1 MANNQNRNNRNNRN
15 NNRQRNRDK
24 EAFEMVQNA
33 LEESQ
38 SNQQPFTWQDRDG
51 SIEVVGDT
59 TDIDNAN
66 DYVVTFMY
74 PQQFANNFEDA
85 EELENGN
92 VLVKRS
98 FEDVQL
104 TPQKAR
110 RIKNAASVI
119 ITQFLTYD
127 QSTGL
132 RYQTVAEMA
141 EVYAQLTP
149 ELWDA
154 MEAIVQG
161 VLGITDFDM
170 EYTTD
175 ESILEVAVKIV
186 TNNSGFFQ

>member
-1 MANNQNRNNRNNRN
+1 MANNQNRNRNNRN

-24 EAFEMVQNA
+24 EAVEMLQGA

-38 SNQQPFTWQDRDG
+38 SNQQPFMWQGRDG
-51 SIEVVGDT
+51 RPEVVGDT

-66 DYVVTFMY
+66 DYVVSFMY
-74 PQQFANNFEDA
+74 PKQFAGNFEDA

-119 ITQFLTYD
+119 ITQFLSYD

-175 ESILEVAVKIV
+175 ESVLEVAVKIV

>member
-1 MANNQNRNNRNNRN
+1 MANNQNRNRNNR

-24 EAFEMVQNA
+24 EAVEMLQGA
-33 LEESQ
+33 LEDSQ
-38 SNQQPFTWQDRDG
+38 SNQQPFMWQGRDG
-51 SIEVVGDT
+51 RPEVVGDT

-66 DYVVTFMY
+66 DYVVSFMY
-74 PQQFANNFEDA
+74 PKQFAGNFDDA

-119 ITQFLTYD
+119 ITQFLSYD

-175 ESILEVAVKIV
+175 ESVLEVAVKIV

>member
-1 MANNQNRNNRNNRN
+1 MTNNQNRNRNSRN

-24 EAFEMVQNA
+24 EAVEMLQGA
-33 LEESQ
+33 LEDSQ
-38 SNQQPFTWQDRDG
+38 SNQQPFTWQGRDG

-74 PQQFANNFEDA
+74 PQQYANNFDDA
-85 EELENGN
+85 EDLGNGN

-98 FEDVQL
+98 FENVQL

-119 ITQFLTYD
+119 ITQFLTYE

-154 MEAIVQG
+154 METIVKM

>member
-1 MANNQNRNNRNNRN
+1 MANNQNRNRNNRN
-15 NNRQRNRDK
+15 NNRQRSRDK
-24 EAFEMVQNA
+24 EAVEMLQGA

-38 SNQQPFTWQDRDG
+38 SNQQPFMWQGRDG
-51 SIEVVGDT
+51 RPEVVGDT

-74 PQQFANNFEDA
+74 PKQFAGNFDDA

-119 ITQFLTYD
+119 ITQFLSYD

-175 ESILEVAVKIV
+175 ESVLEVAVKIV

>member
-1 MANNQNRNNRNNRN
+1 MANNQNRNRNNR

-38 SNQQPFTWQDRDG
+38 SNQQPFMWQGRDG
-51 SIEVVGDT
+51 RPEVVGDT

-66 DYVVTFMY
+66 DYVVSFMY
-74 PQQFANNFEDA
+74 PKQFAGNFDDA

-119 ITQFLTYD
+119 ITQFLSYD
-127 QSTGL
+127 QSTAL

-175 ESILEVAVKIV
+175 ESVLEVAVKIV

>member
-1 MANNQNRNNRNNRN
+1 MANNQNRNRNNR

-24 EAFEMVQNA
+24 EALEMVQNA

-38 SNQQPFTWQDRDG
+38 SNQQPFMWQGRDG
-51 SIEVVGDT
+51 RPEVVGDT

-66 DYVVTFMY
+66 DYVVSFMY
-74 PQQFANNFEDA
+74 PKQFAGNFDDA

-92 VLVKRS
+92 MLVKRS

-119 ITQFLTYD
+119 ITQFLSYD

-175 ESILEVAVKIV
+175 ESVLEVAVKIV

>member
-1 MANNQNRNNRNNRN
+1 MANNQNRNRNNR

-24 EAFEMVQNA
+24 EALEMVQNA

-38 SNQQPFTWQDRDG
+38 SNQQPFMWQGRDG
-51 SIEVVGDT
+51 RPEVVGDT

-66 DYVVTFMY
+66 DYVVSFMY
-74 PQQFANNFEDA
+74 PKQFAGNFDDA

-119 ITQFLTYD
+119 ITQFLSYD

-149 ELWDA
+149 EVWDA

-175 ESILEVAVKIV
+175 ESVLEVAVKIV

>member
-1 MANNQNRNNRNNRN
+1 MANNQNRNRNNR

-24 EAFEMVQNA
+24 EALEMVQNA

-38 SNQQPFTWQDRDG
+38 SNQQPFMWQGRDG
-51 SIEVVGDT
+51 RPEVVGDT

-66 DYVVTFMY
+66 DYVVSFMY
-74 PQQFANNFEDA
+74 PKQFAGNFDDA

-92 VLVKRS
+92 MLVKRS

-119 ITQFLTYD
+119 ITQFLSYD

-175 ESILEVAVKIV
+175 ESVLEVAVKIV
-186 TNNSGFFQ
+186 TNDSGFFQ

>member
-1 MANNQNRNNRNNRN
+1 MANNQNRNRNNRN

-24 EAFEMVQNA
+24 EAVEMLQGA

-38 SNQQPFTWQDRDG
+38 SNQQPFTWQGRDG

-66 DYVVTFMY
+66 DYVVSFMY
-74 PQQFANNFEDA
+74 PRQYASNFDDA
-85 EELENGN
+85 EDMGNGN

-98 FEDVQL
+98 FENVQL

-119 ITQFLTYD
+119 ITQFLAYD
-127 QSTGL
+127 QTTGL
-132 RYQTVAEMA
+132 HYQTVAEMA

-154 MEAIVQG
+154 IEAIVQG

-175 ESILEVAVKIV
+175 ESVLEVAVKIV

>member
-1 MANNQNRNNRNNRN
+1 MANNQNRNRNNRN

-24 EAFEMVQNA
+24 EAVEMLQGA

-38 SNQQPFTWQDRDG
+38 SNQQPFTWQGRDG
-51 SIEVVGDT
+51 SVEVVGDT

-66 DYVVTFMY
+66 DYVVAFMY
-74 PQQFANNFEDA
+74 PKQFANNFDDA
-85 EELENGN
+85 EDLGNGN

>member
-1 MANNQNRNNRNNRN
+1 MANNQNRNRNNRN

-24 EAFEMVQNA
+24 EAFEIVQNA

-38 SNQQPFTWQDRDG
+38 SNQQPFTWQGRDG
-51 SIEVVGDT
+51 SIEIVGDT

-66 DYVVTFMY
+66 DYVVAFMY
-74 PQQFANNFEDA
+74 PQQFANNFDDA
-85 EELENGN
+85 EDLGNGN

>member
-1 MANNQNRNNRNNRN
+1 MANNRNNRNNRN
-15 NNRQRNRDK
+15 NNRQRNRDR
-24 EAFEMVQNA
+24 EALELMQGA

-38 SNQQPFTWQDRDG
+38 SNQQPFTWQGRDG
-51 SIEVVGDT
+51 NIEVVGDT

-66 DYVVTFMY
+66 DYVVSFMY
-74 PQQFANNFEDA
+74 PKQFASNFDDA
-85 EELENGN
+85 EDMGNGN

-98 FEDVQL
+98 FENVQL

-119 ITQFLTYD
+119 ITQFLAYD
-127 QSTGL
+127 KSTGL

-154 MEAIVQG
+154 METIVKM

-175 ESILEVAVKIV
+175 ESVLEVAVKIV

>member
-1 MANNQNRNNRNNRN
+1 MANNQNRNRNNRN

-24 EAFEMVQNA
+24 EAVEMLQGA
-33 LEESQ
+33 LEDSQ
-38 SNQQPFTWQDRDG
+38 SNQQPFMWQGRDG
-51 SIEVVGDT
+51 RPEVVGDT

-74 PQQFANNFEDA
+74 PKQFAGNFDDA

-119 ITQFLTYD
+119 ITQFLSYD

-175 ESILEVAVKIV
+175 ESVLEVAVKIV

>member
-1 MANNQNRNNRNNRN
+1 MANNQNRNRNNR

-38 SNQQPFTWQDRDG
+38 SNQQPFMWQGRDG
-51 SIEVVGDT
+51 RPEVVGDT

-66 DYVVTFMY
+66 DYVVSFMY
-74 PQQFANNFEDA
+74 PKQFAGNFDDA

-119 ITQFLTYD
+119 ITQFLSYD

-161 VLGITDFDM
+161 VLGITGFDM

-175 ESILEVAVKIV
+175 ESVLEVAVKIV

>member
-1 MANNQNRNNRNNRN
+1 MANNQNRNRNNRN

-38 SNQQPFTWQDRDG
+38 SNQQPFMWQGRDG
-51 SIEVVGDT
+51 RPEVVGDT

-66 DYVVTFMY
+66 DYVVSFMY
-74 PQQFANNFEDA
+74 PKQFAGNFEDA

-119 ITQFLTYD
+119 ITQFLSYD

-175 ESILEVAVKIV
+175 ESVLEVAVKIV

>member
-1 MANNQNRNNRNNRN
+1 MANNQNRNRNNRN

-24 EAFEMVQNA
+24 EAIEMLQGA
-33 LEESQ
+33 LEDSQ
-38 SNQQPFTWQDRDG
+38 SNQQPFMWQGRDG
-51 SIEVVGDT
+51 HPEVVGDT

-66 DYVVTFMY
+66 DYVVSFMY
-74 PQQFANNFEDA
+74 PKQFAGNFDDA

-119 ITQFLTYD
+119 ITQFLSYD
-127 QSTGL
+127 HSTGL

-175 ESILEVAVKIV
+175 ESVLEVAVKIV

>member
-1 MANNQNRNNRNNRN
+1 MANNQNRNRNNRN
-15 NNRQRNRDK
+15 NRQHNRDK
-24 EAFEMVQNA
+24 EALELVQNA

-38 SNQQPFTWQDRDG
+38 SNQQPFMWQGRDG
-51 SIEVVGDT
+51 RPEVVGDT

-66 DYVVTFMY
+66 DYVVSFMY
-74 PQQFANNFEDA
+74 PKQFAGNFEDA

-119 ITQFLTYD
+119 ITQFLSYD

-175 ESILEVAVKIV
+175 ESVLEVAVKIV

>member
-1 MANNQNRNNRNNRN
+1 MANNQNRNRNNRN

-24 EAFEMVQNA
+24 EAVEMLQGA

-38 SNQQPFTWQDRDG
+38 SNQQPFTWQGRDG

-66 DYVVTFMY
+66 DYVVSFMY
-74 PQQFANNFEDA
+74 PKQFAGNFDDA

-92 VLVKRS
+92 MLVKRS

-186 TNNSGFFQ
+186 TNNAGFFQ

>member
-1 MANNQNRNNRNNRN
+1 MANNQNRNRNNRN

-38 SNQQPFTWQDRDG
+38 SNQQPFTWQGRDG
-51 SIEVVGDT
+51 SVEVVGDT

-74 PQQFANNFEDA
+74 PQQFANNFDDA
-85 EELENGN
+85 EDLGDGN

-141 EVYAQLTP
+141 EVYAKLTP

-154 MEAIVQG
+154 METIVQG

-170 EYTTD
+170 GYTTD

>member
-1 MANNQNRNNRNNRN
+1 MANNRNNRNNRN
-15 NNRQRNRDK
+15 NNRQRNRDR
-24 EAFEMVQNA
+24 EALELMQGA

-38 SNQQPFTWQDRDG
+38 SNQQPFTWQGRDG

-66 DYVVTFMY
+66 DYVVSFMY
-74 PQQFANNFEDA
+74 PKQFASNFDDA
-85 EELENGN
+85 EDMGNGN

-98 FEDVQL
+98 FENVQL

-119 ITQFLTYD
+119 ITQFLAYD
-127 QSTGL
+127 KSTGL

-154 MEAIVQG
+154 METIVKM

-175 ESILEVAVKIV
+175 ESVLEVAVKIV

>member
-1 MANNQNRNNRNNRN
+1 MANNQNRNRNNRN

-24 EAFEMVQNA
+24 EAVEMLQGA
-33 LEESQ
+33 LEDSQ
-38 SNQQPFTWQDRDG
+38 SNQQPFMWQGRDG
-51 SIEVVGDT
+51 RPEVVGDT

-66 DYVVTFMY
+66 DYVVSFMY
-74 PQQFANNFEDA
+74 PKQFAGNFEDA

-119 ITQFLTYD
+119 ITQFLSYD

-175 ESILEVAVKIV
+175 ESVLEVAVKIV

>member
-1 MANNQNRNNRNNRN
+1 MANNQNRNRNNRN

-24 EAFEMVQNA
+24 EAVEMLQGA

-38 SNQQPFTWQDRDG
+38 SNQQPFMWQGRDG
-51 SIEVVGDT
+51 RPEVVGDT

-66 DYVVTFMY
+66 DYVVSFMY
-74 PQQFANNFEDA
+74 PKQFAGNFDDA

-119 ITQFLTYD
+119 ITQFLSYD
-127 QSTGL
+127 QSNGL

-175 ESILEVAVKIV
+175 ESVLEVAVKIV

>member
-24 EAFEMVQNA
+24 EAVEMLQGA

-38 SNQQPFTWQDRDG
+38 SNQQPFTWQGRDG

-74 PQQFANNFEDA
+74 PQQFANNFDDA
-85 EELENGN
+85 EDLGNGN

-98 FEDVQL
+98 FENVQL

-119 ITQFLTYD
+119 ITRFLSYD

-132 RYQTVAEMA
+132 HYQTVAEMA

-161 VLGITDFDM
+161 VLGITDHDM

-175 ESILEVAVKIV
+175 ESILKVAVKIV
-186 TNNSGFFQ
+186 INNSGFF

>member
-1 MANNQNRNNRNNRN
+1 MANNRNNRNNRN
-15 NNRQRNRDK
+15 NNRQRNRDR
-24 EAFEMVQNA
+24 EAFELMQGA

-38 SNQQPFTWQDRDG
+38 SNQQPFTWQGRDG

-66 DYVVTFMY
+66 DYVVSFMY
-74 PQQFANNFEDA
+74 PKQFASNFDDA
-85 EELENGN
+85 EDMGNGN

-98 FEDVQL
+98 FENVQL

-119 ITQFLTYD
+119 ITQFLAYD
-127 QSTGL
+127 KSTGL

-154 MEAIVQG
+154 METIVKM

-175 ESILEVAVKIV
+175 ESVLEVAVKIV

>member
-1 MANNQNRNNRNNRN
+1 MANNQNRNRNNR

-24 EAFEMVQNA
+24 EAVEMLQGA

-38 SNQQPFTWQDRDG
+38 SNQQPFMWQGRDG
-51 SIEVVGDT
+51 RPEVVGDT

-66 DYVVTFMY
+66 DYVVSFMY
-74 PQQFANNFEDA
+74 PKQFAGNFDDA

-119 ITQFLTYD
+119 ITQFLSYD

-175 ESILEVAVKIV
+175 GSVLEVAVKIV

>member
-1 MANNQNRNNRNNRN
+1 MANNQNRNRN
-15 NNRQRNRDK
+15 NNNKRQRNRDK

-38 SNQQPFTWQDRDG
+38 SNQQPFMWQGRDG
-51 SIEVVGDT
+51 RSEVVGDT

-66 DYVVTFMY
+66 DYVVSFMY
-74 PQQFANNFEDA
+74 PKQFAGNFDDA

-92 VLVKRS
+92 MLVKRS
-98 FEDVQL
+98 FGNVQL

-119 ITQFLTYD
+119 ITQFLSYD

-175 ESILEVAVKIV
+175 ESVLEVAVKIV

>member
-1 MANNQNRNNRNNRN
+1 MANNQNRNRNNR

-24 EAFEMVQNA
+24 EAFEMIQNA
-33 LEESQ
+33 LEDSQ
-38 SNQQPFTWQDRDG
+38 SNQQPFMWQGRDG
-51 SIEVVGDT
+51 RPEVVGDT

-66 DYVVTFMY
+66 DYVVSFMY
-74 PQQFANNFEDA
+74 PKQFAGNFEDA

-119 ITQFLTYD
+119 ITQFLSYD

-175 ESILEVAVKIV
+175 ESVLEVAVKIV

>member
-1 MANNQNRNNRNNRN
+1 MANNQNRNRN
-15 NNRQRNRDK
+15 NNKRQRNRDK
-24 EAFEMVQNA
+24 EAVEMLQGA
-33 LEESQ
+33 LEDSQ
-38 SNQQPFTWQDRDG
+38 SNQQPFMWQGRDG
-51 SIEVVGDT
+51 RPEVVGDT

-66 DYVVTFMY
+66 DYVVSFMY
-74 PQQFANNFEDA
+74 PKQFAGNFDDA

-92 VLVKRS
+92 MLVKRS
-98 FEDVQL
+98 FENVQL

-119 ITQFLTYD
+119 ITQFLSYD

-175 ESILEVAVKIV
+175 ESVLEVAVKIV

>member
-1 MANNQNRNNRNNRN
+1 MANNQNRNRNSRN

-38 SNQQPFTWQDRDG
+38 SNQQPFTWQGRDG

-74 PQQFANNFEDA
+74 PQQFANSFDDA
-85 EELENGN
+85 EDLGDGN

-141 EVYAQLTP
+141 EVYAKLTP

-175 ESILEVAVKIV
+175 ESVLEVAVKIV

>member
-1 MANNQNRNNRNNRN
+1 MANNQNRNNRNNRS

-24 EAFEMVQNA
+24 EAVKMLQGA

-38 SNQQPFTWQDRDG
+38 SNQQPFTWQGRDG

-74 PQQFANNFEDA
+74 PQQFANNFDDA
-85 EELENGN
+85 EDLGNGN

-98 FEDVQL
+98 FENVEL

-149 ELWDA
+149 DLWDA

>member
-1 MANNQNRNNRNNRN
+1 MANNQNRNRNNRN

-38 SNQQPFTWQDRDG
+38 SNQQPFTWQGRDG

-74 PQQFANNFEDA
+74 PQQFANNFDDA
-85 EELENGN
+85 EDLGDGN

-141 EVYAQLTP
+141 EVYAKLTP

-154 MEAIVQG
+154 METIVQG